1 MNEQPSPLGVVT
13 VVALIVIAIG
23 VALANVVRGE
33 VRNPPAFGIVLVGF
47 SLFSIA
53 KLSVILRH
61 RFVSFGSG
69 PMTEGM
75 ANRYRAGY
83 WLMIVGILA
92 TFA

>member
-47 SLFSIA
+47 WYIWKKGALDWGLTVPSPQEA
-53 KLSVILRH
+53 K
-61 RFVSFGSG
+61 F
-69 PMTEGM
+69 
-75 ANRYRAGY
+75 ARADSAGKAR
-83 WLMIVGILA
+83 L
-92 TFA
+92 